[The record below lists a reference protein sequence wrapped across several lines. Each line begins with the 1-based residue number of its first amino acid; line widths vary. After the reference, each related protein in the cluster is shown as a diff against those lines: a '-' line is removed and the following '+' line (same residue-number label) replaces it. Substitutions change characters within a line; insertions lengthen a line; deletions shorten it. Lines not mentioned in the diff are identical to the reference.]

1 MLVALISTTVVLTVG
16 VIPFLG
22 LIIPNIVSLFKG
34 DNLSK
39 TLPHTALL
47 GMSFLL
53 FCDIVGRVLIFP
65 YEIPISMTVGVIGS
79 AIFLIMLFRGKHMR
93 NRTKM
98 LILLG
103 LAVASI
109 LLYVFYELN
118 GNYHYAFP
126 RRLIKVVAMSLTGI
140 AIAYSTVVFQTI
152 THNRILTPSVMGLDA
167 LYMMVQTFIYFF
179 FGSMSIFVINAK
191 YNFLLAV
198 LAMVVFAV
206 IFYRVLFKEGK
217 RPIYFLLLVGM
228 IVGTFLGSVTTFFQV
243 LIDPNEFLSLQ
254 SKMFAS
260 FNNVNSDLV
269 WLAGVVITIT
279 FIYGWRHMNQLDVMS
294 LGRDTAI
301 NLGVPYDKLVQ
312 RMLILSSVLI
322 AVSTALV
329 GPITFF
335 GLIVANLSYQFFK
348 TYKHSVIIAGSCV
361 MSIVALVGGQWV
373 VERIFNFDT
382 TLSVIINFVGGVYFI
397 YLLLK
402 ESRSAG

>member
-1 MLVALISTTVVLTVG
+1 
-16 VIPFLG
+16 
-22 LIIPNIVSLFKG
+22 
-34 DNLSK
+34 
-39 TLPHTALL
+39 
-47 GMSFLL
+47 
-53 FCDIVGRVLIFP
+53 
-65 YEIPISMTVGVIGS
+65 
-79 AIFLIMLFRGKHMR
+79 MR

-152 THNRILTPSVMGLDA
+152 THNHILTPSVMGLDA
-167 LYMMVQTFIYFF
+167 LYMLVQTFTYYF

-198 LAMVVFAV
+198 LAMIVFAL
-206 IFYRVLFKEGK
+206 IFYLVLFKGGK

-228 IVGTFLGSVTTFFQV
+228 IVGTFLGSVSTFLQV

-269 WLAGVVITIT
+269 WLAAVVIIIT

-312 RMLILSSVLI
+312 RMLIVSSVLI

-348 TYKHSVIIAGSCV
+348 TYKHSVLITGSCV
-361 MSIVALVGGQWV
+361 MSVVALVGGQWM
-373 VERIFNFDT
+373 VERVFNFDT